1 MFSRN
6 LARSIRDKAAD
17 MALGLVQLQRTDL
30 TAAQAFVLQTPNVAE
45 SVSPRRRQRLTSL
58 CATTKSGG
66 LTSVVIRL
74 DIVLDTPVL
83 VMPRSSCSPHVFVAH
98 LGKITV
104 TNVRS
109 SAVLVAGDAS
119 DETDDVARTPRTPV
133 NAGAEAAADRCM
145 FTIDEERCGSMFSM
159 DDVSTPTADSAAD
172 VYVNHD
178 FLRAFDEE
186 ADAEAAADLETYTI
200 DVRNMNLFSL
210 DTSSRKGFRM
220 YVFAYVECLFYY
232 CDD

>member
-1 MFSRN
+1 
-6 LARSIRDKAAD
+6 
-17 MALGLVQLQRTDL
+17 MALGFVQLQRTDL
-30 TAAQAFVLQTPNVAE
+30 ATAQTFVLQQPKATEP
-45 SVSPRRRQRLTSL
+45 VSPRRRQRLTSL
-58 CATTKSGG
+58 CATTKTGEF
-66 LTSVVIRL
+66 TSVAIRL

-109 SAVLVAGDAS
+109 SAVVANDA
-119 DETDDVARTPRTPV
+119 DDDDADGAATPRTPV
-133 NAGAEAAADRCM
+133 NNADVVDRNM

-159 DDVSTPTADSAAD
+159 DDVSTPTADSAN

-178 FLRAFDEE
+178 FLRAFEDE
-186 ADAEAAADLETYTI
+186 ADADLAADLETYTI

-210 DTSSRKGFRM
+210 DTTARKGFR
-220 YVFAYVECLFYY
+220 V
-232 CDD
+232 

>member
-1 MFSRN
+1 
-6 LARSIRDKAAD
+6 

-30 TAAQAFVLQTPNVAE
+30 TAAQAFVLQTPKVAE

-66 LTSVVIRL
+66 LTSVAIRL

-109 SAVLVAGDAS
+109 STVMLADDAMT
-119 DETDDVARTPRTPV
+119 ETDVAVTPRTPV
-133 NAGAEAAADRCM
+133 NTGAEAAVDRNM
-145 FTIDEERCGSMFSM
+145 FTIDEEHCGSMFSM
-159 DDVSTPTADSAAD
+159 DDVSTPTADSSN

-178 FLRAFDEE
+178 FLRAFDDE
-186 ADAEAAADLETYTI
+186 ADAEMAADLETYTI

-220 YVFAYVECLFYY
+220 
-232 CDD
+232 